1 MQSQLDVKSKQQTNT
16 YFSGQIFFNHADL
29 RASSAVIRFSGSSSN
44 ILSSKSSAVEGMKEN
59 SSRNR
64 RRCGFL
70 GFNVCHNGN
79 LITDGHTAGVG
90 VPHKFEIISS
100 CINSTLPCPRTEL
113 INIMKIKNS

>member
-1 MQSQLDVKSKQQTNT
+1 MPSQLYMKSKQQTNT
-16 YFSGQIFFNHADL
+16 YFSGQIFFNHPDL

-90 VPHKFEIISS
+90 VPHRFEIISS
-100 CINSTLPCPRTEL
+100 CINSTLPCSRTEL
-113 INIMKIKNS
+113 I